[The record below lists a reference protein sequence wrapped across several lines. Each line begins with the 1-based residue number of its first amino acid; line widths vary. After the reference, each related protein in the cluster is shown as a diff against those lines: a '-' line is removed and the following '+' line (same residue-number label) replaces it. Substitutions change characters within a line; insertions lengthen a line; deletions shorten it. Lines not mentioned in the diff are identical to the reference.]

1 MKIVQITPG
10 AGGMYCGGCFRD
22 NALVKCLRDEGH
34 EVLMV
39 PLYLP
44 LTLEDTDQSSQT
56 PIFFGGINVFL
67 DQTLGLFRKLPSSWT
82 SWLNKR
88 SVLKRISKYAAR
100 TRPED
105 VGDLT
110 VSMLMGEE
118 GRQQKELDELVDW
131 LKENMRPDIVCL
143 SNALLIGM
151 ARQIKDQLGCAVA
164 CTLQG
169 EDTFLDALPAENR
182 KRAWEVLSTRAREV
196 DAFVSPSQYFGDLM
210 RQRLGFDSSKL
221 HVIPNG
227 IPTDGY
233 TRSPLPMNPPVLGYF
248 ARMCREKGLP
258 LLVDAF
264 IQLKS
269 MEAHRDLKLMVGG
282 GMGPSDEPVVEEQ
295 KKKLRSAG
303 IEKDVSWHPNLDRE
317 AKLDFFSKLT
327 VFSVPALYGE
337 TFGLYLLE
345 AMAAGV
351 PVVQPPHA
359 AFPEVINATTG
370 GIITEGLEADHLAK
384 SISTLLGSKEN
395 LKILSNQ
402 AYQSV
407 HHHFKSSDMAKQVLT
422 AYQSCSSPPC

>member
-22 NALVKCLRDEGH
+22 NALVKCLRDQGH

-44 LTLEDTDQSSQT
+44 LTLEDADQSSQT

-67 DQTLGLFRKLPSSWT
+67 DQTLGLFRKLPASWT

-88 SVLKRISKYAAR
+88 SVLKKISKYAAR

-110 VSMLMGEE
+110 VSMLLGEE
-118 GRQQKELDELVDW
+118 GRQQKELDQLVDW
-131 LKENMRPDIVCL
+131 LKENMQPDIVCL

-151 ARQIKDQLGCAVA
+151 VRQIKNQLGCAVA

-169 EDTFLDALPAENR
+169 EDTFLDALPPENR
-182 KRAWEVLSTRAREV
+182 KKAWEVLSTRAKEV
-196 DAFVSPSQYFGDLM
+196 DAFITPSQYFGDLM
-210 RQRLGFDSSKL
+210 QQRMGFDTSKL
-221 HVIPNG
+221 HIIPNG

-233 TRSPLPMNPPVLGYF
+233 IRSPLPMQPAVLGYF

-258 LLVDAF
+258 LLVDTF
-264 IQLKS
+264 IHLKS
-269 MEAHRDLKLMVGG
+269 VSSQTNLRLMVGG
-282 GMGPSDEPVVEEQ
+282 GMGPSDEHVVEEQ
-295 KKKLRSAG
+295 KKKLQSAG
-303 IEKDVSWHPNLDRE
+303 FADDVTWHPNLDRE
-317 AKLDFFSKLT
+317 EKLDFFSKLT
-327 VFSVPALYGE
+327 LFSVPALYGE

-359 AFPEVINATTG
+359 AFPEVIQSTAG
-370 GIITEGLEADHLAK
+370 GVIAKGLEAKHLAE
-384 SISTLLGSKEN
+384 SISTLLGSEKN
-395 LKILSNQ
+395 LRALSDR
-402 AYQSV
+402 AFQSV
-407 HHHFKSSDMAKQVLT
+407 HEKFKSVDMAGQVLT
-422 AYQSCSSPPC
+422 TYQSCTAAS